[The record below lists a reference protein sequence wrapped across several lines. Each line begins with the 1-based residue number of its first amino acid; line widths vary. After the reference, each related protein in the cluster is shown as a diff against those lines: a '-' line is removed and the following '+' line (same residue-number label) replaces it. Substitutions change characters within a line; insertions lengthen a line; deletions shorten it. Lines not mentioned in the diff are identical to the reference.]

1 MNGYEKSEELKPC
14 PFCGS
19 ENARFKS
26 GEYGVVCSR
35 CKARGSIAPNEEM
48 SLDMW
53 NSRVGGA
60 VVAQVSLDEDKLRQ
74 LVDEA
79 MKNVAAEYAQSVKDA
94 LKALEY
100 YDERGEP
107 MPAYVCREL
116 ADDMKAVDDD
126 YRRRAPRGCG
136 KVAKRVGASRR

>member
-1 MNGYEKSEELKPC
+1 MSSELKPC

-19 ENARFKS
+19 KNVRFKS
-26 GEYGVVCSR
+26 GEHGVGCAR

-53 NSRVGGA
+53 NRRADKVK
-60 VVAQVSLDEDKLRQ
+60 VVARISLDEGKLRQ

-79 MKNVAAEYAQSVKDA
+79 IKNVAVEYEQPVQHV
-94 LKALEY
+94 LNVLEY
-100 YDERGEP
+100 YGERGEP

-116 ADDMKAVDDD
+116 VYAMKA
-126 YRRRAPRGCG
+126 AGMEEE
-136 KVAKRVGASRR
+136 AE

>member
-1 MNGYEKSEELKPC
+1 MSSDLEPC

-19 ENARFKS
+19 KNVRFKS
-26 GEYGVVCSR
+26 GEHGVVCAR

-48 SLDMW
+48 ALDMW
-53 NSRVGGA
+53 NRRADKVK

-100 YDERGEP
+100 YGERGEP

-116 ADDMKAVDDD
+116 ADDMKAAGDEGSFL
-126 YRRRAPRGCG
+126 RGCEDCE
-136 KVAKRVGASRR
+136 